1 VAGLLLRPGI
11 FASLVPQPRLDPA
24 FPVPFLP
31 AHNLPHQFS
40 LAGLVHRVR
49 VSAWLATGT
58 AWRRFPLTHH
68 QILLQLG
75 ILAQRLARNHYP
87 GSAGTAHTARRV
99 RGLGHRR
106 PGMLGTVDK
115 APVPVRDLTDAAQNQ
130 AVLEVASALAG
141 GGAAGERAMA
151 SYGPAVA
158 AEAAA
163 AARSRRRLGELPG
176 PVHLTVVWAMYG
188 ETGRMVP
195 RAVHPH
201 GEDFVR
207 VKVGQLD
214 WLTGGL
220 PGRTWSIIACDDGC
234 PDRPT
239 SADLM
244 AGIAAAEGYP
254 AEGHR
259 SVTVL
264 RLAEVIAGGFPVS
277 PAFGRLT
284 STGQSRKGGSILAAL
299 AAAIRAGPARAN
311 GAGRHVVCYTDA
323 DLSANLAQL
332 GSLAAPVVAGGKVAG
347 ALGQRYGIPGAVL
360 VRPDG
365 PVTEP
370 QSTGGKPD
378 KIIILFRHFVRAL
391 LIPALAHVP
400 DTQAGFKAFDAAALG
415 PVIGQMTSFNETFDV
430 ELLIHLAQRYG
441 SPALAVEPI
450 VFTEDFAATNFPSV
464 APGPHHLAMI
474 HQIVELYDRL
484 IAPVTPATGA
494 AADLLA
500 LIRTLGPGDYVTLIE
515 HLRAEDPGD
524 PTLFDR
530 RWPVQHLREILHR

>member
-1 VAGLLLRPGI
+1 
-11 FASLVPQPRLDPA
+11 
-24 FPVPFLP
+24 
-31 AHNLPHQFS
+31 
-40 LAGLVHRVR
+40 
-49 VSAWLATGT
+49 
-58 AWRRFPLTHH
+58 
-68 QILLQLG
+68 
-75 ILAQRLARNHYP
+75 
-87 GSAGTAHTARRV
+87 
-99 RGLGHRR
+99 
-106 PGMLGTVDK
+106 M
-115 APVPVRDLTDAAQNQ
+115 PVRDLTDSDQNQ
-130 AVLEVASALAG
+130 AVLELASALAR
-141 GGAAGERAMA
+141 GGAAAEHAVA
-151 SYGPAVA
+151 SHGPAVA
-158 AEAAA
+158 AEAAG
-163 AARSRRRLGELPG
+163 AARSRRRLAKLAG

-207 VKVGQLD
+207 AKVSQLD

-220 PGRTWSIIACDDGC
+220 PGLTWSIIACDDGC
-234 PDRPT
+234 PDRPS
-239 SADLM
+239 SADVM
-244 AGIAAAEGYP
+244 TGIAAAEGYP
-254 AEGHR
+254 KSGHR

-264 RLAEVIAGGFPVS
+264 RLAELIGGHFPVS
-277 PAFGRLT
+277 PAFDQLT

-299 AAAIRAGPARAN
+299 AAAVRAGPVQAN

-332 GSLAAPVVAGGKVAG
+332 GSLAAPVVAGDKVAG
-347 ALGQRYGIPGAVL
+347 AFGQRYGIPGAVL

-378 KIIILFRHFVRAL
+378 KIMILFRHFVRAL
-391 LIPALAHVP
+391 LIPPLAHVP

-415 PVIGQMTSFNETFDV
+415 PVIGRMTSFNETFDV
-430 ELLIHLAQRYG
+430 ELLIHLAQRSG
-441 SPALAVEPI
+441 PPALAVEPI

-484 IAPVTPATGA
+484 IAPVTPATGE

-500 LIRTLGPGDYVTLIE
+500 LIRTLDLGGYVTLIE

-530 RWPVQHLREILHR
+530 RWPVAQLRGICRHR